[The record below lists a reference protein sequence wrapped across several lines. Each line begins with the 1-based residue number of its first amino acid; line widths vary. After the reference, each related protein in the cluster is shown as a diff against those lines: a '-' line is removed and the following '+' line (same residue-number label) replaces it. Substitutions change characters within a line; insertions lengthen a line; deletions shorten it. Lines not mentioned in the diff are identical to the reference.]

1 MPSVTWLPSDCESA
15 PFAACRIEPLPVKIC
30 DLTQF
35 YSPVS
40 GGVKRYLNEKV
51 AYIRKYTDD
60 RHILVIPGDAN
71 RVEESDREI
80 VYTIKSPLISRTS
93 RYRML
98 LRLHVVERVLEKE
111 CPDVIEVGD
120 PYQTAWKAIASGRA
134 LRIPVVA
141 FYHSHFPEA
150 YLRSTTKFFGK
161 AATEFVMDS
170 SRRYIRA
177 LYSRFAM
184 TMVPSPALGAVLKDW
199 GVPNIRNVDLGVNT
213 DVFYPKPAENVREKL
228 GIPANCT
235 LLLYVGRLAHEKN
248 TKTLF
253 DSFAKIDAES
263 PGQFHLLVIGDGTQ
277 RDYVQKLQSTTRSV
291 TWDPYCSD
299 SVQLARYYNAADIFV
314 HPGVQETFGLVT
326 LESQACGTPVVG
338 IKGSYMDRIIFTDQK
353 HWATENTPEALASA
367 VRQASKG
374 DLQTTGRELAAR
386 VAGRYSW
393 KLVFDRIFNV
403 YREVRC

>member
-1 MPSVTWLPSDCESA
+1 M
-15 PFAACRIEPLPVKIC
+15 KIC

-51 AYIRKYTDD
+51 AYLRQQTND
-60 RHILVIPGDAN
+60 RHILIIPGDAD

-98 LRLHVVERVLEKE
+98 FRLHMVERVLERE
-111 CPDVIEVGD
+111 RPDVIEVGD
-120 PYQTAWKAIASGRA
+120 PYQTAWKALASGQA
-134 LRIPVVA
+134 LGIPVVA

-150 YLRSTTKFFGK
+150 YLRSTAKFFGK
-161 AATEFVMDS
+161 TATEIVMDI
-170 SRRYIRA
+170 SRRYILE
-177 LYSRFAM
+177 LYSRFAT
-184 TMVPSPALGAVLKDW
+184 TMVPSPALGALLKDW

-213 DVFYPKPAENVREKL
+213 DVFHPRPAHSERETH
-228 GIPANCT
+228 GIPANRT

-253 DSFAKIDAES
+253 NAFAKIEAES
-263 PGQFHLLVIGDGTQ
+263 PAQFHLLVVGDGTQ
-277 RDYVQKLQSTTRSV
+277 RDYVQKLQQTTRAV

-299 SVQLARYYNAADIFV
+299 SAQLARYYNAADLFV

-353 HWATENTPEALASA
+353 HWATENSPEALASA
-367 VRQASKG
+367 IRETSKS
-374 DLQTTGRELAAR
+374 DLKTIGRELAAR
-386 VAGRYSW
+386 VAARYSW
-393 KLVFDRIFNV
+393 KLVFDRIFGV
-403 YREVRC
+403 YRDVQV